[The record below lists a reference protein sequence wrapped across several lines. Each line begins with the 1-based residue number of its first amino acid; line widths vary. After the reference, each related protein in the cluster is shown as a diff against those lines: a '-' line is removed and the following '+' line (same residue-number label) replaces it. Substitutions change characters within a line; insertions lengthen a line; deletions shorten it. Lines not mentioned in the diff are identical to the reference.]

1 MRKRWIIRALGVGL
15 LITVI
20 AAVLGEVVMQLWN
33 WLTPSLFGWHEIS
46 FWQALGLL
54 VLSRILFGGFRG
66 RPGFRRGRMRERWEQ
81 MTPEERDKLR
91 QGLRGRCGPFE
102 APAAES

>member
-1 MRKRWIIRALGVGL
+1 MRKRWIIKGLGVGL
-15 LITVI
+15 LIAVVV
-20 AAVLGEVVMQLWN
+20 AALGEVVMQLWN
-33 WLTPSLFGWHEIS
+33 WLTPNLFGWHEIS

-66 RPGFRRGRMRERWEQ
+66 RPGFRSRMRERWER

-91 QGLRGRCGPFE
+91 QGLRGRCGQFE